1 MDVSCSTFNRK
12 KSTTAAGGSGAWAFL
27 EPYGHCLRPT
37 DWNPSPRRFVRLSI
51 FRALSPVPSLPFC
64 SRSFSLSSMPESKQ
78 HLLLLQANIFSAL
91 REQPWPG
98 NGRKGM
104 RGLRARTT
112 LKQAPVCSEL
122 MSFRSARELLQ
133 PAGDGRAS
141 SAFCRLY
148 VRATVLSSDPHCF
161 RLSEGRNF
169 LLIDRVMHQSDGLR
183 YGLLRWLIVSIVWT
197 GTNA

>member
-1 MDVSCSTFNRK
+1 MLYPPRTRPIAIPRVEATSP
-12 KSTTAAGGSGAWAFL
+12 TAASQHILCATRAAMAADPDGRGRGR
-27 EPYGHCLRPT
+27 GVQG
-37 DWNPSPRRFVRLSI
+37 RRR
-51 FRALSPVPSLPFC
+51 
-64 SRSFSLSSMPESKQ
+64 Q
-78 HLLLLQANIFSAL
+78 
-91 REQPWPG
+91 G